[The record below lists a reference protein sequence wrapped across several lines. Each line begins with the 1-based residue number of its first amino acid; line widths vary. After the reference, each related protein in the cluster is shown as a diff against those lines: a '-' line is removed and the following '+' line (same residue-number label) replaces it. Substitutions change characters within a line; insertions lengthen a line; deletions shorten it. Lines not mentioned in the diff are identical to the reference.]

1 MSDVEHA
8 PVATEAA
15 PPAPVQ
21 VDAEA
26 TQVDATA
33 AVETTATDAP
43 VLEEVKAGEAV
54 VKPEEGEGERERGT
68 FKKRP
73 RDAAEDPSTMLCRGV
88 AAGEG
93 CAFGDSCKFSHD
105 VADYMKRRPKDFE
118 GPCPVYTALGY
129 CRYGLNCRYGLS
141 HVDASGTKNLGTPAD
156 EKSVEVNDLDTATR
170 DMLRKNKYPFRS
182 VPASHQK
189 KGKKPKTA
197 RDVEYDVLDNPE
209 PAAHKPVDFK
219 GKIFVGPLT
228 TVGNLPFRR
237 VLKHWGA
244 DITIGEMAM
253 ATNLLQGQASEWA
266 LLRRHESEDV
276 FGVQIAGAYGDQI
289 ARVCELI
296 TRKTSVDFID
306 INMGC
311 PIDLGERALSLHS
324 LTPAMCKSGAGAAL
338 MNRAPKLCSVV
349 SGALTGIELGSLGLA
364 SRPSLT
370 VKMRAGWSEKTPIAH
385 KLLPKVQSTVSSA
398 EFMNQSVVLNYAL
411 KTNVHVDAL
420 TIHGRS
426 RLQRYTKNA
435 DWVYVAECS
444 DARGEDKSMQM
455 IGGGDV
461 LSYEEFHEHLKSGQI
476 DTCMLA
482 RFGYAVCEHIPHGR
496 GSGALIKPW
505 LPTEIKERRHYDISA
520 SERLDIL
527 KDFVKCGLEHWGSD
541 QKGIN
546 RTRRYLLEWQ
556 SFLCRYVP
564 VGILEK
570 LPQRI
575 NDRPMPYYGRNDLE
589 TLMAS
594 DQATDWVKISEM
606 LLGPVPEGFQFVP
619 KHKANAYG

>member
-1 MSDVEHA
+1 MSDIEQ
-8 PVATEAA
+8 A
-15 PPAPVQ
+15 PPAAAPVEAPAAAAAP
-21 VDAEA
+21 VEAPAAAPIEAPTASSIEAPSAAADVLAPAE
-26 TQVDATA
+26 T
-33 AVETTATDAP
+33 AVEFVAKP
-43 VLEEVKAGEAV
+43 GEAA
-54 VKPEEGEGERERGT
+54 VKPEFRRVLPPKTEGDDGERERGT

-73 RDAAEDPSTMLCRGV
+73 RDAADDPSTMLCRAV

-93 CAFGDSCKFSHD
+93 CAYSDSCKFSHD

-129 CRYGLNCRYGLS
+129 CRYGLNCRYGLT
-141 HVDASGTKNLGTPAD
+141 HVDANGVNLGTPAD
-156 EKSVEVNDLDTATR
+156 EKTAKQER
-170 DMLRKNKYPFRS
+170 NI
-182 VPASHQK
+182 
-189 KGKKPKTA
+189 
-197 RDVEYDVLDNPE
+197 EYDILDNPE
-209 PAAHKPVDFK
+209 PAEHKPVDFK
-219 GKIFVGPLT
+219 GKIYVGPLT

-276 FGVQIAGAYGDQI
+276 FGVQIAGAYGDQM

-296 TRKTSVDFID
+296 TRKTKVDFID

-311 PIDLGERALSLHS
+311 PIDLV
-324 LTPAMCKSGAGAAL
+324 CKAGGGAAL
-338 MNRAPKLCSVV
+338 MNRPPKLYSVIA
-349 SGALTGIELGSLGLA
+349 GALTGIELGSFGLA
-364 SRPSLT
+364 TRPSLT
-370 VKMRAGWSEKTPIAH
+370 VKMRAGWSEKTPVAH
-385 KLLPKVQSTVSSA
+385 KLLPKVQTSISSN
-398 EFMNQSVVLNYAL
+398 EFMNQSV
-411 KTNVHVDAL
+411 
-420 TIHGRS
+420 IHGRS

-435 DWVYVAECS
+435 DWVYVAECA
-444 DARGEDKSMQM
+444 DTRGDDKTMQM
-455 IGGGDV
+455 VGGGDV
-461 LSYEEFHEHLKSGQI
+461 LSYEEFHEHLQSGQI

-482 RFGYAVCEHIPHGR
+482 R
-496 GSGALIKPW
+496 GALIKPW
-505 LPTEIKERRHYDISA
+505 LPTEIKERRHYDISS

-541 QKGIN
+541 AKGIN
-546 RTRRYLLEWQ
+546 RTRRYLLEWM

-594 DQATDWVKISEM
+594 DQAADWVKISEM

>member
-1 MSDVEHA
+1 MSNIEQAPLAATPVEA
-8 PVATEAA
+8 PAATPVEAPAAAAVPTPAETTVEFVAKPGEAA
-15 PPAPVQ
+15 
-21 VDAEA
+21 
-26 TQVDATA
+26 
-33 AVETTATDAP
+33 
-43 VLEEVKAGEAV
+43 
-54 VKPEEGEGERERGT
+54 VKPEFRRVLPPKAEGEDGERERGT

-73 RDAAEDPSTMLCRGV
+73 RDAADDPSTMLCRAV

-93 CAFGDSCKFSHD
+93 CAYSDSCKFSHD

-129 CRYGLNCRYGLS
+129 CRYGLNCRYGLT
-141 HVDASGTKNLGTPAD
+141 HVDANGVNLGTPAD
-156 EKSVEVNDLDTATR
+156 EKTVEINELDTATR
-170 DMLRKNKYPFRS
+170 DQLRKNKYPFRTTA
-182 VPASHQK
+182 ASHQK
-189 KGKKPKTA
+189 KGGKAKQE
-197 RDVEYDVLDNPE
+197 RNIEYDVLDNPE
-209 PAAHKPVDFK
+209 PAEHKPVDFK
-219 GKIFVGPLT
+219 GKIYVGPLT

-276 FGVQIAGAYGDQI
+276 FGVQIAGAYGDQM

-296 TRKTSVDFID
+296 TRKTKVDFID

-311 PIDLGERALSLHS
+311 PIDLV
-324 LTPAMCKSGAGAAL
+324 CKAGGGAAL
-338 MNRAPKLCSVV
+338 MNRPPKLYSVI
-349 SGALTGIELGSLGLA
+349 SGALTGMELGSFGLPT
-364 SRPSLT
+364 RPSLT

-385 KLLPKVQSTVSSA
+385 KLLPKVQTSISSN

-411 KTNVHVDAL
+411 KTDVHVNAL
-420 TIHGRS
+420 TVHGRS

-435 DWVYVAECS
+435 DWVYVAECA
-444 DARGEDKSMQM
+444 DTRGDDKAMQM
-455 IGGGDV
+455 VGGGDV
-461 LSYEEFHEHLKSGQI
+461 LSYEEFHEHLASGQI

-482 RFGYAVCEHIPHGR
+482 R
-496 GSGALIKPW
+496 GALIKPW
-505 LPTEIKERRHYDISA
+505 LPTEIKERRHYDISS

-541 QKGIN
+541 AKGIN
-546 RTRRYLLEWQ
+546 RTRRYLLEWM

-564 VGILEK
+564 VGILEQ

-594 DQATDWVKISEM
+594 DQAADWVKISEM